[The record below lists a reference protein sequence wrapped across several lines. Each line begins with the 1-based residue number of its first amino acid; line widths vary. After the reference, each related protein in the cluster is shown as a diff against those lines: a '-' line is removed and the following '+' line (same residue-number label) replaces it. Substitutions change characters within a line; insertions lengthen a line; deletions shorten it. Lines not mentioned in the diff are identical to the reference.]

1 MQLFVNQSGVLQEIA
16 EKPFKLERDLQKLF
30 ESNLDQ
36 LMGLTV
42 VKSEFTVKNCR
53 IDTLAFDS
61 QSKAFTIIEYKRD
74 KNFSVIDQGFMYLA
88 LMLENRAE
96 FLVEYNEQ
104 KKSSMK
110 RNDLDWSQSRV
121 VFVAPSFTEVQVQAA
136 NFKDLPIELW
146 EFGQYVN
153 NVVVVK
159 QIGKSRA
166 AGSFKTVA
174 VGNAE
179 IKKVA
184 AEVAVV
190 TEEDHTAYAGAAVAE
205 LYEKFKGA
213 ILNLASGIEIKP
225 QKVYI
230 AFKKKRNIVDI
241 ELQKHG
247 LKLWINAPFGSINDS
262 KGLAKNV
269 AGIGHFGN
277 GDYEIK
283 ATDDSDLE
291 YIMSLIK
298 QVAVKQS

>member
-1 MQLFVNQSGVLQEIA
+1 MLLFVNQSGVLQEVA

-30 ESNLDQ
+30 ESNLGQ

-53 IDTLAFDS
+53 IDTLAFDT
-61 QSKAFTIIEYKRD
+61 QSRAFTIIEYKRD

-88 LMLENRAE
+88 LMLENRAD

-121 VFVAPSFTEVQVQAA
+121 VFVAPTFTEVQVQAA

-146 EFGQYVN
+146 EFGQYAN
-153 NVVVVK
+153 NVIVVK
-159 QIGKSRA
+159 QIGKSKS
-166 AGSFKTVA
+166 AGSFKAVA
-174 VGNAE
+174 VANAE
-179 IKKVA
+179 IKKVT
-184 AEVAVV
+184 EEIAVV
-190 TEEDHTAYAGAAVAE
+190 TEEDHTAYAGPAITE
-205 LYEKFKGA
+205 LYERFKDA
-213 ILNLASGIEIKP
+213 ILNLTSGIEIKP

-241 ELQKHG
+241 ELQKHA
-247 LKLWINAPFGSINDS
+247 LKLWINAPYGSINDP
-262 KGLAKNV
+262 KRLAKNV
-269 AGIGHFGN
+269 AEVGHFGN

-283 ATDDSDLE
+283 VADDSELE

-298 QVAVKQS
+298 QVAIKQS